1 MFAIL
6 VNKHIEALNP
16 KYEATSTLLGGE
28 SNLILSRRFL
38 KRKSIVEVKLHANVL
53 SNFQQTLT

>member
-6 VNKHIEALNP
+6 VNKHIEAPNP
-16 KYEATSTLLGGE
+16 KYEATLLGGE

-53 SNFQQTLT
+53 SNFRQTLT

>member
-16 KYEATSTLLGGE
+16 KYEATLLGGE

-53 SNFQQTLT
+53 NDFQQTLT